1 MFKSSYIFSWKVPY
15 CFKVCCGSLNFY
27 VKQVNTTLKKIYV
40 NGCKRFDKEYE
51 LIPGKKLCHRCCKTL
66 KSQIE
71 QNPFPYVDPEYEPD
85 VDGDTN
91 KPAKLNE
98 PLIALSCNP
107 N

>member
-1 MFKSSYIFSWKVPY
+1 M
-15 CFKVCCGSLNFY
+15 
-27 VKQVNTTLKKIYV
+27 
-40 NGCKRFDKEYE
+40 
-51 LIPGKKLCHRCCKTL
+51 IPGKKLCHRCCKTL

-71 QNPFPYVDPEYEPD
+71 QNPFQYVDPEYEPD